1 MGLSLGMKIDEQGN
15 PQPGPTSVLPAATLA
30 ASFGDFDDDE
40 EDDDDEDLD
49 LAGEPENF

>member
-1 MGLSLGMKIDEQGN
+1 
-15 PQPGPTSVLPAATLA
+15 VLPAATLA

>member
-1 MGLSLGMKIDEQGN
+1 
-15 PQPGPTSVLPAATLA
+15 VLPAATLA

-40 EDDDDEDLD
+40 DDDDEDLD